1 MVKLSINNIEVDNYK
16 ICWLA
21 MYIMH
26 ITLKLVKRKNFS
38 FFSFP
43 HTTRSMHEK
52 FSCNS
57 FSYITWWIPF
67 DFKDNLTVVKIE
79 ERDIFRPVRR
89 ISIFCI
95 SKKKYFWFFAKHIHK
110 NGENVL
116 GNKILFEKRN
126 KEKKLSPRNL

>member
-1 MVKLSINNIEVDNYK
+1 
-16 ICWLA
+16 
-21 MYIMH
+21 
-26 ITLKLVKRKNFS
+26 
-38 FFSFP
+38 
-43 HTTRSMHEK
+43 MHEK

-79 ERDIFRPVRR
+79 VRDIFRPVRR